1 MGRVRRNGGLERV
14 AAALRHGMVE
24 MVWDVRQGLKLSAGA
39 PTLGSGAKVY
49 FQFGITGYVLG
60 DSGS

>member
-1 MGRVRRNGGLERV
+1 
-14 AAALRHGMVE
+14 MVE